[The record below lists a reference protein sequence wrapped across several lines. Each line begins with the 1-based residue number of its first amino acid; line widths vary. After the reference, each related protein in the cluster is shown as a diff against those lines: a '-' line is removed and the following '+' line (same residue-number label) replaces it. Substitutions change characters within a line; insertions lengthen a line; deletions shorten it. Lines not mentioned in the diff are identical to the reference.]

1 MLASPRPTCHLLA
14 SLTNPLLATRNLLT
28 SWPSLA
34 WPSRLVTCCDS
45 RSHTL
50 LTCRTLPP
58 SPPLPQ
64 ASAALGCVLGF
75 SRECWLVAPSADPLA
90 ALHAAA
96 LLLAL
101 LWAHATRRG

>member
-1 MLASPRPTCHLLA
+1 MLAHVLLATYSLASPIPC
-14 SLTNPLLATRNLLT
+14 SLPATYSRA
-28 SWPSLA
+28 WPSLA

-45 RSHTL
+45 RSSHTL

>member
-1 MLASPRPTCHLLA
+1 M
-14 SLTNPLLATRNLLT
+14 
-28 SWPSLA
+28 
-34 WPSRLVTCCDS
+34 TCCDS

-58 SPPLPQ
+58 PPPPPPK

>member
-1 MLASPRPTCHLLA
+1 MLTSPRPTYHLLA

-28 SWPSLA
+28 SLAEPSLA
-34 WPSRLVTCCDS
+34 KPTRD
-45 RSHTL
+45 L
-50 LTCRTLPP
+50 LRFPLTHPAHMPHPAP
-58 SPPLPQ
+58 SPPPPK